1 MPKPAVLKALV
12 LGALFLSFLSGTAYG
27 KGKKEEEPVFHNDQW
42 VLAVTAFD
50 VSSLDP
56 SRRIIGEV
64 ISRSLVESLGSV
76 DRHIRVS
83 REYAYYEDYAWV
95 KARSAAAKALAV
107 KRGERDMLL
116 FRGDP
121 GWKYRNSLKV
131 LNTDIDKLEE
141 TLWKMEAEMPL
152 VVTEPLLR
160 FAEDNTKGVFP
171 APPPNMGEYRFCLNQ
186 KADAFLAGSVSEF
199 YGRIYVHLRLYT
211 VYTRSFYYEDSI
223 LFSSDNT
230 LQAVGELAD
239 RLVAA
244 VSGDIP
250 ATIAVHAEPEEA
262 VVLIKESF
270 AGRGEA
276 PVREHPPGEV
286 MVEVFA
292 ENYESVAIPVE
303 LYAGELAELYINLR
317 PLSRAALTVTAPNQD
332 GAAVYQGALYIGQTP
347 LVMDVF
353 SNQYE
358 YIRVEASDG
367 RVGSAVFKR
376 DAGFSGDAG
385 SLAVET
391 VILPSDAKPVET
403 ARRRFY
409 GAYGR
414 LWIALPLAFVVMGMS
429 NAYIS
434 AYNYQAAAN
443 ESFDMFD
450 TAMTYNYAS
459 GVLWTVFGITL
470 AETFYRIYRYT
481 GASRENT
488 APIVK

>member
-1 MPKPAVLKALV
+1 MPKPLVLKALV
-12 LGALFLSFLSGTAYG
+12 LGAIFLPFLSGMAYG
-27 KGKKEEEPVFHNDQW
+27 KGKEEEEPVFHNDQW
-42 VLAVTAFD
+42 ILAVTAFD

-76 DRHIRVS
+76 DRHVRVS

-95 KARSAAAKALAV
+95 KARSAAAKALMA

-121 GWKYRNSLKV
+121 DWKYQNSLKV
-131 LNTDIDKLEE
+131 VNADIDKLEE
-141 TLWKMEAEMPL
+141 TLWQLEAEMPL
-152 VVTEPLLR
+152 VVTEPVLR
-160 FAEDNTKGVFP
+160 FVEDNTKGLFP
-171 APPPNMGEYRFCLNQ
+171 APPVNMGEYRFCLNQ
-186 KADAFLAGSVSEF
+186 KADAFLAGSVSEY
-199 YGRIYVHLRLYT
+199 YGRIYVHLRMYT
-211 VYTRSFYYEDSI
+211 VYTHSFSYEDSI

-230 LQAVGELAD
+230 LRAVGELAD

-244 VSGDIP
+244 VSGDLP

-270 AGRGEA
+270 AGRGEVPA
-276 PVREHPPGEV
+276 REHPPGEV
-286 MVEVFA
+286 TVEVFA
-292 ENYESVAIPVE
+292 ENYESLAIPVD

-317 PLSRAALTVTAPNQD
+317 PLSRAALTLTVPGQD
-332 GAAVYQGALYIGQTP
+332 GALVYQGALYIGQTP
-347 LVMDVF
+347 LVLDVF

-358 YIRVEASDG
+358 YIRVETPDG

-376 DAGFSGDAG
+376 DVEFSGDAG
-385 SLAVET
+385 SLAIKT
-391 VILPSDAKPVET
+391 IIPSSGTKPVET

-434 AYNYQAAAN
+434 AYNYQANTN
-443 ESFDMFD
+443 ENYEMFD
-450 TAMTYNYAS
+450 TAMTFNYAS

-481 GASRENT
+481 GASRDST